1 MAVKFYVNVRI
12 DLYTLRTVTM
22 PARATSMPPPN
33 ATSTTSTNVFPAAP
47 VVAVSAVAVPIVAIP
62 SSARS
67 AATTSA
73 ASTAASAALN
83 LPALQA
89 ESPHAL
95 ATRAE
100 QLPEKASAALQA
112 LARQPRAR
120 GVNLRAGRDIVWDR
134 MVNQEAVLG
143 YTRGQE
149 PAQACA
155 SCKRQAGPFVK
166 CVVVQGKLSGAC
178 TNCHYGSGSRR
189 CSFREYFLTV
199 SCISNCLQVKTYL
212 QAP

>member
-1 MAVKFYVNVRI
+1 
-12 DLYTLRTVTM
+12 M
-22 PARATSMPPPN
+22 PARATSMPPSN

-47 VVAVSAVAVPIVAIP
+47 VVAVPAVAIPVVAIP

-67 AATTSA
+67 AATTSV
-73 ASTAASAALN
+73 ASTTAPAALN

-89 ESPHAL
+89 ESPRAL
-95 ATRAE
+95 AARAE

-112 LARQPRAR
+112 LARQPRAW

-149 PAQACA
+149 
-155 SCKRQAGPFVK
+155 
-166 CVVVQGKLSGAC
+166 
-178 TNCHYGSGSRR
+178 
-189 CSFREYFLTV
+189 
-199 SCISNCLQVKTYL
+199 
-212 QAP
+212 